1 MLFEML
7 WPCFENRVVQ
17 TCWLQL
23 SLHVIASALEHM
35 FAWEGDFEYFSLIQ
49 CGHETYSAFSLPISV
64 DRNNNVISFYLF
76 LFVCDRMDHSIL
88 YLMGFCY
95 YLSNHHRMQILPKL
109 PRNNRKLK
117 RNAITSLHFLVHL
130 SPQTKQH

>member
-1 MLFEML
+1 MKCYNHVFRIGRFRNVDCNWVYMLFQVL
-7 WPCFENRVVQ
+7 LNIC
-17 TCWLQL
+17 
-23 SLHVIASALEHM
+23 LHEGVI
-35 FAWEGDFEYFSLIQ
+35 FEYFSLIQ

-76 LFVCDRMDHSIL
+76 LFVCDKMDHSIL

>member
-1 MLFEML
+1 ML
-7 WPCFENRVVQ
+7 
-17 TCWLQL
+17 LQVL
-23 SLHVIASALEHM
+23 LNICLHEGVI
-35 FAWEGDFEYFSLIQ
+35 FEYFSLIQ
-49 CGHETYSAFSLPISV
+49 CRHETYSAFSLPISI

-76 LFVCDRMDHSIL
+76 LFVCDRMDQSIL
-88 YLMGFCY
+88 YLMEFCY